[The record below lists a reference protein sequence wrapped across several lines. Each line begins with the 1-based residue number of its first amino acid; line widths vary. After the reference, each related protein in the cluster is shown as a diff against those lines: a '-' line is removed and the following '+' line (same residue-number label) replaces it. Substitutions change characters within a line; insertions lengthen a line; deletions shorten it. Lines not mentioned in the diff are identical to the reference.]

1 VTIATRS
8 HSELH
13 TICDAIRARRRL
25 AFEYD
30 GQLRVVEPYCH
41 GWGAQGGELL
51 RAIQV
56 AGSSRSRG
64 FGFGKLWKLDRM
76 RRVKAMDQ
84 TFVPS
89 DPHYNP
95 NDSAMARIHCRIER

>member
-8 HSELH
+8 PRAPQP
-13 TICDAIRARRRL
+13 ICEAIRTHRRL
-25 AFEYD
+25 TFEYD
-30 GQLRVVEPYCH
+30 GQRRVVEPYCH

-56 AGSSRSRG
+56 AGASRSRG

-76 RRVKAMDQ
+76 KHVEATDHA
-84 TFVPS
+84 FVPS